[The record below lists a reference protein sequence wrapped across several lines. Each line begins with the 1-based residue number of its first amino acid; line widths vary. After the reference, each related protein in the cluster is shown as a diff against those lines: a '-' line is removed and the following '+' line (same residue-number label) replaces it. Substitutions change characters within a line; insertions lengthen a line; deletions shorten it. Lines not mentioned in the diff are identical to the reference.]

1 MNINIKL
8 RKMLVIGRRRPPGGR
23 YLQEVVDE
31 PTPLATETDVKQFE
45 QLIGYDLPMDYRHF
59 LLTINGGFFQNTVVD
74 YPLFSVVPFLDASHV
89 RSQSAEL
96 STKGGITSLY
106 SLFNGYE
113 AILGD
118 ELDFHQLEVN
128 AKRFK
133 ELYDDLNYELVPP
146 CCIPIA
152 EYGGGSIELL
162 LVLDGIHKNKVLVYY
177 YNEEKPHYELYANV
191 SLAANSFSEFL
202 KKLTFAPLK

>member
-1 MNINIKL
+1 MNAEL
-8 RKMLVIGRRRPPGGR
+8 EKMLVVGRRRPPGGR
-23 YLQEVVDE
+23 YLQELVDE
-31 PTPLATETDVKQFE
+31 PTPPASETDVKQFE
-45 QLIGYDLPMDYRHF
+45 QLIGYDLPMDYRDF

-74 YPLFSVVPFLDASHV
+74 YPLFSVVPFLDVSLA

-96 STKGGITSLY
+96 NTKGGITSLY
-106 SLFNGYE
+106 SLFNRYE

-118 ELDFHQLEVN
+118 ELGFHQLEVN

-162 LVLDGIHKNKVLVYY
+162 LVLHGIHKNKVLVYY
-177 YNEEKPHYELYANV
+177 YNEEKPHHELYANV
-191 SLAANSFSEFL
+191 SLAANSFSEFVS
-202 KKLTFAPLK
+202 KFKFTPIR